1 MRCFLLF
8 VLVFMQLNILTGQN
22 LDAFEDWETINGFE
36 IPKGWEINNASPGYP
51 CSSRIV
57 NETDGSYA
65 LRLRSRGPSFEGAAP
80 GYAFKKFYIPTS
92 SAILIAAD
100 INVDSILD
108 LFPGGFG
115 AFQLY
120 SSQNNYTHLIASWQ
134 VDTVTN
140 GFVHVELPIE
150 PNLLPDTLAIS
161 FVSGTT
167 LGPLGYNGYSEIIVD
182 NLSMIFDVSAT
193 QFLGDSPLVQVFPNP
208 SNGNIQIKTTEIQ
221 LGSAQLAALD
231 GRGITAWKEVSNGR
245 FDAGRVPPGIYFLKI
260 KAKDNQLI
268 TKRIVIQ

>member
-1 MRCFLLF
+1 MRSFLLLL
-8 VLVFMQLNILTGQN
+8 LVFSQITIGAGQN

-36 IPKGWEINNASPGYP
+36 IPKGWEVNNASPQYP
-51 CSSRIV
+51 CSSRAV

-80 GYAFKKFYIPTS
+80 GYAFKKFYVSSPTV
-92 SAILIAAD
+92 ILIAAD
-100 INVDSILD
+100 INVDSIFD
-108 LFPGGFG
+108 AFPGGFG

-150 PNLLPDTLAIS
+150 AGLLPDTLAIS

-167 LGPLGYNGYSEIIVD
+167 LGPLGYNGYSEILVD
-182 NLSMIFDVSAT
+182 NLQMTIDVSGT
-193 QFLGDSPLVQVFPNP
+193 QTLGDTPLVRIFPNP
-208 SNGNIQIKTTEIQ
+208 SDGIIQVESGEIQ
-221 LGSAQLAALD
+221 LESAQLLSLD
-231 GRGITAWKEVSNGR
+231 GKVISGWKAIPNGR
-245 FDAGRVPPGIYFLKI
+245 FDPGQVSPGMYFIKI
-260 KAKDNQLI
+260 RTTDNQLI
-268 TKRIVIQ
+268 TKRVVIK